1 MKTIRNMK
9 VLLSGILAVTALIAA
24 SSAQSLTQQEI
35 ADLKGPDR
43 QKILEDGAKK
53 EGKVTFYS
61 AMVADQL
68 LRPLTTAFMKKY
80 PYIKAEYWQANG
92 SAIVQ
97 KVLAE
102 TGAKSVVGDVVES
115 TDLSEPLIKAGVVV
129 PFSSPELDVYPDI
142 YKSADRYWSAA
153 RLNYFSSAYNTN
165 LVKAA
170 DTPKTYQDLLDSKW
184 KGKLS
189 WREGSG
195 SGNQLFVTNIIIMMG
210 EEKAEEYF
218 KKLSQQDVV
227 NYSGSARALVNSVM
241 AGEYPVA
248 LNIFAHHPIISAQK
262 GAPVASIPME
272 PVPSIT
278 GTAML
283 VKGAPNPHAAML
295 FIDFLQSKEG
305 QSSLE
310 KADYFP
316 VHPQVEINA
325 KLDAIVPRKAGL
337 KENFISPKELDE
349 YSAKSDAILKKYFKN

>member
-1 MKTIRNMK
+1 MQPTQRVKN
-9 VLLSGILAVTALIAA
+9 LLSGIFAVGILFSTV
-24 SSAQSLTQQEI
+24 SAYALTQDEI
-35 ADLKGPDR
+35 ANLKGPDR
-43 QKILEDGAKK
+43 QKVLEEGAKK

-68 LRPLTTAFMKKY
+68 LRPLSIAFMKKY

-92 SAIVQ
+92 SAIIQ

-102 TGAKSVVGDVVES
+102 SSAKSIVGDVVES
-115 TDLSEPLIKAGVVV
+115 TDLSEPLKKAGVVV
-129 PFSSPELDVYPDI
+129 PFTSPELANYPKEYLDP
-142 YKSADRYWSAA
+142 DNYWSAA

-165 LVKAA
+165 QITAA
-170 DTPKTYQDLLDSKW
+170 DAPKTFEDLLDPKW
-184 KGKLS
+184 KGKLA

-210 EEKAEEYF
+210 EEKAEDYF
-218 KKLSQQDVV
+218 KKLAAQNVV
-227 NYSGSARALVNSVM
+227 NYTGSARALVNSVM
-241 AGEYPVA
+241 AGEYPIA
-248 LNIFAHHPIISAQK
+248 MNIFAHHPIISAQK

-278 GTAML
+278 GTAMF
-283 VKGAPNPHAAML
+283 VKGAPNPYSAML

-305 QSSLE
+305 QSQLE

-316 VHPQVEINA
+316 VHPDVEINK

-337 KENFISPKELDE
+337 KENFITPKELDE

>member
-1 MKTIRNMK
+1 VLAVS
-9 VLLSGILAVTALIAA
+9 VLLGASAA
-24 SSAQSLTQQEI
+24 SALTQQEI

-68 LRPLTTAFMKKY
+68 LRPLSVAFMKKY

-102 TGAKSVVGDVVES
+102 TSAKSVVGDVVES
-115 TDLSEPLIKAGVVV
+115 TDLSEPLIRAGVVV
-129 PFSSPELDVYPDI
+129 PFNSPELDVYPKE

-153 RLNYFSSAYNTN
+153 RLNYFSAAYNTDQI
-165 LVKAA
+165 KAA
-170 DTPKTYQDLLDSKW
+170 DAPKTFEDLLDPKW

-195 SGNQLFVTNIIIMMG
+195 SGNQLFVTNIIIAMG
-210 EEKAEEYF
+210 EQKADEYF
-218 KKLSQQDVV
+218 QKLAKQNVV
-227 NYSGSARALVNSVM
+227 NYSGSARALVNGVM
-241 AGEYPVA
+241 AGEYPIA
-248 LNIFAHHPIISAQK
+248 LGIFAHHPIISAQK

-305 QSSLE
+305 QASLE

-316 VHPQVEINA
+316 VHPDVEINP
-325 KLDAIVPRKAGL
+325 KLNSIVPRKAGL
-337 KENFISPKELDE
+337 KENFVTPKELDE
-349 YSAKSDAILKKYFKN
+349 YSAKADAVLKKYFKN